1 MLEHAI
7 EATTFPGD
15 IVLDCFGGGGS
26 TALAALKLKRRTVS
40 MEIEPT
46 WAAEI
51 ASRIEDATE
60 ADAPFL
66 STAGNGNGHA
76 LSRVNGSK
84 PRQLALFSVGK

>member
-40 MEIEPT
+40 MEIESH
-46 WAAEI
+46 WVAEI
-51 ASRIEDATE
+51 ASRIEDA
-60 ADAPFL
+60 AVHDVPFAP
-66 STAGNGNGHA
+66 ARNGNGH
-76 LSRVNGSK
+76 LLPRINSSK
-84 PRQLALFSVGK
+84 SRQLALFSTGK